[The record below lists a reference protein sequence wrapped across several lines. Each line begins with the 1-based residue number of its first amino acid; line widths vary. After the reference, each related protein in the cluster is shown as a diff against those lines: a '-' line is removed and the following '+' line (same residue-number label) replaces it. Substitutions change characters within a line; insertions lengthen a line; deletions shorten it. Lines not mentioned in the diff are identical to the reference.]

1 MGVVETQ
8 KMSRSTPAEASK
20 KKKKTK
26 KLMKSKI
33 WNKKDNETEYSISI
47 TSISNLRLLAF
58 MKEE

>member
-8 KMSRSTPAEASK
+8 KTSQSTPAEASK
-20 KKKKTK
+20 KKKTK
-26 KLMKSKI
+26 KLMKAKI